1 MAAVAG
7 QEGDC
12 RHALDL
18 AALEIADGPGGD
30 DLPYLALNPVHFAR
44 WRGSCLI
51 HFGDPETGS
60 ELAAAL
66 DAMHTSSTRAEAGL
80 PACPTR
86 ALPFRRERHAA
97 PPSLPTAAPLLQPT

>member
-18 AALEIADGPGGD
+18 AALEIADGPSGD

-66 DAMHTSSTRAEAGL
+66 DAMDSSFTRAEAAL
-80 PACPTR
+80 CTHPAVAPHLSR
-86 ALPFRRERHAA
+86 ATHPG
-97 PPSLPTAAPLLQPT
+97 PPHPH